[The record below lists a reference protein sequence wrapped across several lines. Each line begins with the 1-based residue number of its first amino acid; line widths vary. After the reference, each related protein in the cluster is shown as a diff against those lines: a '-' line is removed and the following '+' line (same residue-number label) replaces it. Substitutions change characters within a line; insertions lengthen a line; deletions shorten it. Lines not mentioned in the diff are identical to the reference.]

1 MKTKL
6 ILLVLININLLAQ
19 TTVFYDNF
27 NTSQGSSFVTNGQIG
42 SSPWYVYRS
51 GVDWGARI
59 DNGILELT
67 NDATSTATANS
78 NGWVFSYTNTSSF
91 ASPFSNTLKNN
102 TQPVNYIFNMR
113 QIRPDPAGFSLPSYG
128 VAFIIG
134 STSDTVNNKG
144 NGYAIVLGQ
153 SGSTDP
159 IRFVKFQNGLSGTLT
174 NIITA
179 TSPLN
184 DIGNE
189 YLSLALRYDP
199 FNDRWELY
207 GRNDSTTT
215 FGDPA
220 DGNLSFLGSNT
231 DNTYVSIQLS
241 YLGAYWQGS
250 TAANQTAFFDNIS
263 VKLGNIALPV
273 ELTSLNILFFNNK
286 IKLRWET
293 ATETNNYGFEIER
306 AKGEPNSNKN
316 LIWEKI
322 GFVQGSGN
330 SNSPKEYTF
339 IDKDRLYGIYS
350 YRLKQIDFDGN
361 YSYSDALSIKV
372 GEKPLV
378 YDLKNYPNPF
388 NPETIIEFE
397 LPQSSLINLSIYN
410 SIGQKIE
417 TLVNEFFEEGIY
429 RKTFNGSKYPSG
441 VYFIR
446 FQTEEKV
453 IIKKIMLI
461 K

>member
-1 MKTKL
+1 MKKLFYTLIIFCFSFEL
-6 ILLVLININLLAQ
+6 ILAQRTLPTIDHFDYDAVELHLV
-19 TTVFYDNF
+19 
-27 NTSQGSSFVTNGQIG
+27 GQ
-42 SSPWYVYRS
+42 
-51 GVDWGARI
+51 DWSRI
-59 DNGILELT
+59 
-67 NDATSTATANS
+67 
-78 NGWVFSYTNTSSF
+78 
-91 ASPFSNTLKNN
+91 
-102 TQPVNYIFNMR
+102 
-113 QIRPDPAGFSLPSYG
+113 
-128 VAFIIG
+128 
-134 STSDTVNNKG
+134 
-144 NGYAIVLGQ
+144 
-153 SGSTDP
+153 
-159 IRFVKFQNGLSGTLT
+159 SGT
-174 NIITA
+174 
-179 TSPLN
+179 SN
-184 DIGNE
+184 D
-189 YLSLALRYDP
+189 LLVV
-199 FNDRWELY
+199 
-207 GRNDSTTT
+207 
-215 FGDPA
+215 
-220 DGNLSFLGSNT
+220 DGNL
-231 DNTYVSIQLS
+231 TYSG
-241 YLGAYWQGS
+241 YPMPATGRM
-250 TAANQTAFFDNIS
+250 
-263 VKLGNIALPV
+263 VK
-273 ELTSLNILFFNNK
+273 LTSLGNDDDKLSIQSINTAGQKVYASFLINVLNTTGLNTTGAYFAALGNGTSNFLSRLWIKLDSDGFDLGLSKSSNTVAGWTSKLNVNTTYLIVLYYEIVTGPSNDVAKLWVNPDLSGSEPTADISTSANNDGSVDGFYLRQAAGTPNVYIDAIRIATSWNDAPLPVTLSKFNIENISNGL
-286 IKLRWET
+286 KLRWET

-306 AKGEPNSNKN
+306 TKGEPNSNKN

-372 GEKPLV
+372 GAKPLV

-397 LPQSSLINLSIYN
+397 LPHSSLINMSIYN